1 MGYLYIP
8 AINGFSSPRGLRD
21 ALVTPALVWLF
32 VQMSHIT
39 CLRDVSEETGRLK
52 HKQIA
57 ATSGGFTDSS
67 DTPPTLVYLQVPQ
80 HRRFLHIS
88 RLGTSPFCLSVSWRL
103 VLGQSLCSV
112 SHRLPETNVGTRV
125 HRLAALTRDRRNV

>member
-1 MGYLYIP
+1 MYIP

-67 DTPPTLVYLQVPQ
+67 DTPPTLVYIQVPQ
-80 HRRFLHIS
+80 HRKKIFTNQSS
-88 RLGTSPFCLSVSWRL
+88 RDFALL
-103 VLGQSLCSV
+103 SLCK
-112 SHRLPETNVGTRV
+112 
-125 HRLAALTRDRRNV
+125 LAAGPGTESVFSHPSIAGNQCRYQSPPPGGAHTG